1 MMQHAPRVY
10 DIKTVTAEWKI
21 LSVAP
26 LQHRVEAALRQALCC
41 KLNGP
46 LTKINAAKY
55 FWPRSRPK
63 SMIGTHT
70 NPNLENVSFL
80 ALVELGKVENVWLKQ
95 VPLTSLL
102 IEIKGAGKGNR
113 VHLSTTLC
121 IPIRVNFALQ

>member
-63 SMIGTHT
+63 SMIGI
-70 NPNLENVSFL
+70 
-80 ALVELGKVENVWLKQ
+80 
-95 VPLTSLL
+95 